1 MPFSDS
7 EYSDSTDS
15 TMYSGGSS
23 DLDETSH
30 HGQRHA
36 KGSPTIGREFTS
48 HGMNRGDDL
57 DSSYSKNSYSSK
69 KWNRIQSFP
78 EPTYNVVLAS
88 NIKFLGINLDMNRVF
103 GKKVIEVK
111 GAALKAGV
119 QEGDLLME
127 VNGHVIK
134 GDIDIKSLFNTEVD
148 SFNSFRFI
156 RTAVLKTMKTSRLR
170 KVFPVATEEELT
182 VLINE
187 VEERDMLKKSGHGGA
202 GDGGRGGGRAGG
214 RAGGGSVG
222 QQRGVG
228 LIVEIEPD
236 DSVDSA
242 AGYFSTLL
250 DQNGDEITGDTKKYA
265 TWGGGGA
272 GRVGRTFYN
281 VH

>member
-88 NIKFLGINLDMNRVF
+88 NIKVRWPAGEGGRLRPG
-103 GKKVIEVK
+103 GEV
-111 GAALKAGV
+111 LR
-119 QEGDLLME
+119 E
-127 VNGHVIK
+127 VN
-134 GDIDIKSLFNTEVD
+134 S
-148 SFNSFRFI
+148 
-156 RTAVLKTMKTSRLR
+156 VL
-170 KVFPVATEEELT
+170 
-182 VLINE
+182 
-187 VEERDMLKKSGHGGA
+187 
-202 GDGGRGGGRAGG
+202 
-214 RAGGGSVG
+214 
-222 QQRGVG
+222 
-228 LIVEIEPD
+228 
-236 DSVDSA
+236 
-242 AGYFSTLL
+242 
-250 DQNGDEITGDTKKYA
+250 
-265 TWGGGGA
+265 
-272 GRVGRTFYN
+272 
-281 VH
+281 